1 MDEHAAPL
9 PYPTGWFC
17 VGRARDLPPGRVRTV
32 RLMGEDVVLYR
43 TRRGAVRAVGPHC
56 PHLGAHFGAGGTVRG
71 EELVCPFH
79 GFAFGPDGSCTGSPD
94 GVRFRAS
101 LARRHLCERDGALF
115 VWCGPDGGPDGGLN
129 GGPDGGR
136 DTGSP
141 TWELPPALGVRP
153 LAWWSG
159 EVASHPQEVMEN
171 SVDFRHVRVL
181 HGLDTRETAP
191 PEVAGPLFTVH
202 QRTTTRFPG
211 LGAVNLEQ
219 PVTLAGLG
227 MSRLEVELPQVGG
240 TLWVWVLPT
249 PIAPWRTR
257 VRFAVTATVPV
268 PGVGAARAVDRAA
281 SWAALRASVRI
292 IKQDRPVLAHKRYL
306 AQPRLVPG
314 ERSIGLFR
322 RWTRQFYPG
331 FHPEPAAGVLRSE
344 LQGEPQAGPSNGL
357 RPEPDTAD

>member
-1 MDEHAAPL
+1 MDERSAPL
-9 PYPTGWFC
+9 PYPSGWFC
-17 VGRARDLPPGRVRTV
+17 VGRVRDLPPGRVRTV

-94 GVRFRAS
+94 GVRFRGS
-101 LARRHLCERDGALF
+101 LDRRRLCERDGALF
-115 VWCGPDGGPDGGLN
+115 VWCAPDGGVPA
-129 GGPDGGR
+129 
-136 DTGSP
+136 
-141 TWELPPALGVRP
+141 WELPPAVGVRP

-159 EVASHPQEVMEN
+159 VDPTHPQEVLEN
-171 SVDFRHVRVL
+171 SVDFRHTRVL

-211 LGAVNLEQ
+211 LGAVGLEQ
-219 PVTLAGLG
+219 PVTLVGLG
-227 MSRLEVELPQVGG
+227 MMRLAVELPQVGG
-240 TLWVWVLPT
+240 TLWMWVLPT
-249 PIAPWRTR
+249 PLGPWRTR
-257 VRFAVTATVPV
+257 VRVAATAAVSL
-268 PGVGAARAVDRAA
+268 PGVGSARAVDRAA
-281 SWAALRASVRI
+281 SWAALRATVRI
-292 IKQDRPVLAHKRYL
+292 LEQDRPVLAHKRYL

-322 RWTRQFYPG
+322 RWARQFYPG
-331 FHPEPAAGVLRSE
+331 DGPGIHTEPPPGFRSVPAE
-344 LQGEPQAGPSNGL
+344 
-357 RPEPDTAD
+357 PEPDAIG

>member
-1 MDEHAAPL
+1 MDEHPAPL
-9 PYPTGWFC
+9 PYPSGWFC

-94 GVRFRAS
+94 GVRFRGS
-101 LARRHLCERDGALF
+101 LARRRLCERDGALF
-115 VWCGPDGGPDGGLN
+115 VWCAPDGGAPA
-129 GGPDGGR
+129 
-136 DTGSP
+136 
-141 TWELPPALGVRP
+141 WELPPAVGVRP

-159 EVASHPQEVMEN
+159 DDPTHPQEVLEN
-171 SVDFRHVRVL
+171 SVDFRHTRVL

-211 LGAVNLEQ
+211 LGAVRLDQ

-227 MSRLEVELPQVGG
+227 LMRLAVDLPQVGG

-249 PIAPWRTR
+249 PLAPWRTR
-257 VRFAVTATVPV
+257 VRVGVTVTVPL

-281 SWAALRASVRI
+281 SWAALRATVRI
-292 IKQDRPVLAHKRYL
+292 LAQDRPVLAHKRYL

-322 RWTRQFYPG
+322 RWARQFYPG
-331 FHPEPAAGVLRSE
+331 PHSDTAPGVHADAAPGPRS
-344 LQGEPQAGPSNGL
+344 GPGPGL
-357 RPEPDTAD
+357 RPEPDTAG

>member
-1 MDEHAAPL
+1 MDERSAPL
-9 PYPTGWFC
+9 PYPSGWFC
-17 VGRARDLPPGRVRTV
+17 VGRVRDLPPGRVRTA

-56 PHLGAHFGAGGTVRG
+56 PHLGAHLGAGGTVRG

-115 VWCGPDGGPDGGLN
+115 VWCGPSGGPDAGA
-129 GGPDGGR
+129 
-136 DTGSP
+136 P
-141 TWELPPALGVRP
+141 TWELPPAVGVRP

-159 EVASHPQEVMEN
+159 EVLSHPQEVMEN

-191 PEVAGPLFTVH
+191 PEPDGPLLTVH
-202 QRTTTRFPG
+202 QRTTTRFPA
-211 LGAVNLEQ
+211 LGAVSLEQ

-227 MSRLEVELPQVGG
+227 MMRVPVEFPQLGG
-240 TLWVWVLPT
+240 TLWVWTLPT
-249 PIAPWRTR
+249 PVAPWRTR

-268 PGVGAARAVDRAA
+268 PGVGSARAVDRAA
-281 SWAALRASVRI
+281 SWAALRTAVRI

-306 AQPRLVPG
+306 TQPRLVPG

-322 RWTRQFYPG
+322 RWARQFYPG
-331 FHPEPAAGVLRSE
+331 LHDEPASGFH
-344 LQGEPQAGPSNGL
+344 GEPATGFHSEPW
-357 RPEPDTAD
+357 PEPDSAG

>member
-1 MDEHAAPL
+1 MEDRSAPL
-9 PYPTGWFC
+9 PYPGGWFC
-17 VGRARDLPPGRVRTV
+17 VGRARDLPPGRVRTA

-71 EELVCPFH
+71 EDLVCPFH

-94 GVRFRAS
+94 GVRLRAS
-101 LARRHLCERDGALF
+101 LARSHLCERDGALF
-115 VWCGPDGGPDGGLN
+115 VWCVPGGGPG
-129 GGPDGGR
+129 GGP
-136 DTGSP
+136 P
-141 TWELPPALGVRP
+141 AWELPPAVGVRP

-159 EVASHPQEVMEN
+159 EVLSHPQEVMEN

-191 PEVAGPLFTVH
+191 PEPAGPLFTVH

-211 LGAVNLEQ
+211 LGAVSLEQ
-219 PVTLAGLG
+219 PVTLVGLG
-227 MSRLEVELPQVGG
+227 MMRLVAELPQLGSS
-240 TLWVWVLPT
+240 LRVWVLAT
-249 PIAPWRTR
+249 PVAPWRTR
-257 VRFAVTATVPV
+257 VRMAVTATAPV
-268 PGVGAARAVDRAA
+268 PGVGAVRAVDRAA

-306 AQPRLVPG
+306 AQPRLAPG

-322 RWTRQFYPG
+322 HWAQQFYPG
-331 FHPEPAAGVLRSE
+331 FHPEPA
-344 LQGEPQAGPSNGL
+344 GPGRTGDTGLHSGPHSGPPAGL
-357 RPEPDTAD
+357 RPGPDAAG

>member
-1 MDEHAAPL
+1 MDERSAPL
-9 PYPTGWFC
+9 PYPSGWFC
-17 VGRARDLPPGRVRTV
+17 VGRSRDLPPGRVRAV

-56 PHLGAHFGAGGTVRG
+56 PHLGAHFGAGGKVRG

-94 GVRFRAS
+94 GIRFRGA
-101 LARRHLCERDGALF
+101 LAGRRLCERDGALF
-115 VWCGPDGGPDGGLN
+115 VWCGPGGGPGNGSGGGPDGGA
-129 GGPDGGR
+129 PA
-136 DTGSP
+136 
-141 TWELPPALGVRP
+141 WELPPAVGVRP

-159 EVASHPQEVMEN
+159 DVLSHPQEVMEN
-171 SVDFRHVRVL
+171 SVDFRHTRVL

-211 LGAVNLEQ
+211 LGTVSLEQ
-219 PVTLAGLG
+219 PVTLFGLG
-227 MSRLEVELPQVGG
+227 LMRMEVELPQVGG
-240 TLWVWVLPT
+240 TLRVWVLPT
-249 PIAPWRTR
+249 PVAPWRTR

-281 SWAALRASVRI
+281 SWAALQASVRI
-292 IKQDRPVLAHKRYL
+292 IKQDRPVLDHKRYL

-322 RWTRQFYPG
+322 RWARQFYPG
-331 FHPEPAAGVLRSE
+331 FHPEPAPGFHPDARAG
-344 LQGEPQAGPSNGL
+344 LQ
-357 RPEPDTAD
+357 PEPDAS